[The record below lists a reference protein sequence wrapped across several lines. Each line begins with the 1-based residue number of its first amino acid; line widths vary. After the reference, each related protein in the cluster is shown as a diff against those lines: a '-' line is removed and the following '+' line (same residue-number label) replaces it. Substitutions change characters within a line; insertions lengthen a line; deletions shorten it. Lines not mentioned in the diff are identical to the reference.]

1 MNYLSVENIS
11 KSYGD
16 KQLFSKLSFGIDQ
29 GQKIALIGVNGS
41 GKSTLFKILS
51 GLEAPDEGKVSTRKG
66 IRITFLNQEPDLPH
80 DKTVGEIV
88 FQSDHPSVKL
98 IEEYERLMAEPNVA
112 PEKLEKITA
121 EIAAAEAWDYE
132 VKIKQIL
139 TRLQVDFLDT
149 PAGAL
154 SGGQRKRVALAQALI
169 MEPDLLIMDEPTNHL
184 DLESIEWL
192 EKFLASA
199 KQSLLVVTHDRYFLD
214 AITNEILELDGG
226 NIYSYKGDYAY
237 FLAQK
242 AEREVLSEVNRERAS
257 SLYKKELVWLSRSPK
272 ARTTKSKSRIDAAHQ
287 LKEKTLRQ
295 GDDREMQLMV
305 KGRRIGGKTLEIKN
319 LRKSYGELNIL
330 DNFTYT
336 FNRYDRVG
344 VVGPNGVGKTTL
356 LRLLVGEE
364 EADSGKIRWGETIV
378 SGYYKQDGW
387 KFKDNARVIEVIT
400 EAAETVELSK
410 SQTLSASQLLEHF
423 LFPRHMHFNMV
434 STLSGGEKRRLH
446 LLRILMTNPNF
457 LILDEPTN
465 DLDLITLRKL
475 EEFLAEQYTGCLVVV
490 THDRYFM
497 DRLVDHLFVFEGDGE
512 LRDFP
517 GSYSQYRTAVEKE
530 EKAAAEAKADA
541 PKVKKDSRQPS
552 SSENNNPDT
561 GKKRKFT
568 YKEKREFESIET
580 EIEQLETR
588 KAELDELISSGETDY
603 EKLTAWTQ
611 ELEQVKLDL
620 DTKSDR
626 WLELMEI
633 LEG

>member
-16 KQLFSKLSFGIDQ
+16 KQLFSNLSFGIDQ

-98 IEEYERLMAEPNVA
+98 IEEYERLTADPNVA

-214 AITNEILELDGG
+214 AITDEILELDGG

-242 AEREVLSEVNRERAS
+242 AEREQLAEVNRERAT

-272 ARTTKSKSRIDAAHQ
+272 ARTTKSKSRIDAAHD
-287 LKEKTLRQ
+287 LKEKTLRK
-295 GDDREMQLMV
+295 GDDREMKLMV

-387 KFKDNARVIEVIT
+387 TFKDNARVIEVIT

-423 LFPRHMHFNMV
+423 LFPRHMHFNLV

-497 DRLVDHLFVFEGDGE
+497 DRLVDHLFVFEGEGQ

-517 GSYSQYRTAVEKE
+517 GSYSQFRKAVEKE
-530 EKAAAEAKADA
+530 EKAAAESKAKA
-541 PKVKKDSRQPS
+541 PKEKKDNRPQKAT
-552 SSENNNPDT
+552 ENTQAET
-561 GKKRKFT
+561 GKKRKFS

-580 EIEQLETR
+580 EIEQLEAR
-588 KAELDELISSGETDY
+588 KAELDELIASGETDY

-611 ELEQVKLDL
+611 ELEQVNLDL

>member
-16 KQLFSKLSFGIDQ
+16 KQLFSNLSFGIEQ

-66 IRITFLNQEPDLPH
+66 IRITFLNQEPDLPT
-80 DKTVGEIV
+80 DRTVGEIV

-98 IEEYERLMAEPNVA
+98 IQEYERLTADPNVV
-112 PEKLEKITA
+112 PEKLEKISA
-121 EIAAAEAWDYE
+121 EIAAAQAWDYE
-132 VKIKQIL
+132 VKIRQIL
-139 TRLQVDFLDT
+139 SKLQVDFLDT

-184 DLESIEWL
+184 DLASIEWL
-192 EKFLASA
+192 EKFLATA

-237 FLAQK
+237 YLAQK
-242 AEREVLSEVNRERAS
+242 AEREQLAETNRERAK
-257 SLYKKELVWLSRSPK
+257 SLYKQELIWLSRSPK

-287 LKEKTLRQ
+287 LKEKTLRK
-295 GDDREMQLMV
+295 GDNREMQLMV

-319 LRKSYGELNIL
+319 LRKSYGDLSIL

-344 VVGPNGVGKTTL
+344 VVGPNGVGKTTF
-356 LRLLVGEE
+356 LRLLIGEE

-387 KFKDNARVIEVIT
+387 KFKDNARVIEVVT

-410 SQTLSASQLLEHF
+410 SQTLSAAQLLEHF
-423 LFPRHMHFNMV
+423 LFPRHMHFNLV
-434 STLSGGEKRRLH
+434 ETLSGGEKRRLH

-497 DRLVDHLFVFEGDGE
+497 DRLVDHLFVFEGEGQI
-512 LRDFP
+512 RDYP
-517 GSYSQYRTAVEKE
+517 GSYSQYRKAVEQEEKVAAEATPKE
-530 EKAAAEAKADA
+530 EKT
-541 PKVKKDSRQPS
+541 PKTARKDPQGGG
-552 SSENNNPDT
+552 NQ
-561 GKKRKFT
+561 KRKLS
-568 YKEKREFESIET
+568 YKEKREFEQIEG
-580 EIEQLETR
+580 EIDQMETR
-588 KAELDELISSGETDY
+588 KAELEELIGSGETDY
-603 EKLTAWTQ
+603 EKLTAWSE
-611 ELEQVKLDL
+611 ELETLNNLHQL
-620 DTKSDR
+620 
-626 WLELMEI
+626 
-633 LEG
+633 